1 MAPRLALVALSLA
14 ALSFAAVVAAPLHAA
29 GAATAADPAYMAD
42 LVKWRTGASESLKR
56 ERGWLSIVSRD
67 ELQPGSYRIGTAP
80 DNQVL
85 LPKGLGPAYLGTLVV
100 GNDKARLTLAPGQK
114 MTVVSKD
121 KDALPEEFTARD
133 MVSGATRLE
142 WITQGRLSLQF
153 VKREDG
159 KIVVRAADRETPRRK
174 TFAGRLWY
182 EPDGAYKVPA
192 RFIPVANGATI
203 PIANVRGEIS
213 YEKVAGTLEFTID
226 GKKMSLDALDDD
238 DSLFI
243 IFRDGTSASTTYP
256 PGRFLVVDK
265 PKDGATWV
273 VDFNKAY
280 NPPCAFSAFTT
291 CPLPPPQN
299 WLKGDMAAG
308 EKYAGR
314 KS

>member
-1 MAPRLALVALSLA
+1 MAPRLALVTLSLA
-14 ALSFAAVVAAPLHAA
+14 AALALPWPAVAT
-29 GAATAADPAYMAD
+29 GAADAPYLDD
-42 LVKWRTGASESLKR
+42 LGKWRTGASESLKR

-67 ELQPGSYRIGTAP
+67 ELAPGTYRIGTAP
-80 DNQVL
+80 DNQVV
-85 LPKGLGPAYLGTLVV
+85 LPKGLGPAHLGTIEVTR
-100 GNDKARLTLAPGQK
+100 DKARLTLAPGQK
-114 MTVVSKD
+114 MTVVSRD
-121 KDALPEEFTARD
+121 KEAPPDEFTARD
-133 MVSGATRLE
+133 IVSGATRLE
-142 WITQGRLSLQF
+142 WVTQGRLSLQF

-159 KIVVRAADRETPRRK
+159 RIVVRAADRDSPRRK

-182 EPDGAYKVPA
+182 EPDTAYKVPA
-192 RFIPVANGATI
+192 KFTPVANGATI

-213 YEKVAGTLEFTID
+213 YEKVAGTLEFTVN
-226 GKKMSLDALDDD
+226 GKKMTLDGLDDD
-238 DSLFI
+238 GDLFI

-256 PGRFLVVDK
+256 PGRFLVVER
-265 PKDGATWV
+265 PKDGGPWM

-299 WLKGDMAAG
+299 WLKGDVAAG